1 MWFVTIGNFRE
12 NEWCVSEPYHI
23 RKTRIRVMNLKGEIA
38 ATRLKREWKNLV
50 LLQLH
55 SCTDIEKLN
64 LEKLESLCHLELINL
79 TRLKALILAP
89 ESDLLRF
96 VWLSGLDSLQHLPD
110 FNTCCPNL
118 QVMIITRCLTMNV
131 PFGRITECKKLKSL
145 HVDTGL
151 YQALGP
157 EVPGTSLGS
166 NLMKLEISI
175 LKQASEEYVLNLEG
189 LGRCDNLE
197 WLILKDLPVKWI
209 SGLEEVKSLQRFG
222 GRAIFYNCGNLEQA
236 PEGASEIH
244 NVYKITSPD
253 GYLWTTHQWKEGTTR
268 AGVTSHY
275 VDRWGR
281 DEDFCDYGD
290 VPRYWIHQPQWN
302 MNSNI

>member
-131 PFGRITECKKLKSL
+131 PFGRITECKK
-145 HVDTGL
+145 T
-151 YQALGP
+151 Q
-157 EVPGTSLGS
+157 
-166 NLMKLEISI
+166 
-175 LKQASEEYVLNLEG
+175 
-189 LGRCDNLE
+189 
-197 WLILKDLPVKWI
+197 
-209 SGLEEVKSLQRFG
+209 
-222 GRAIFYNCGNLEQA
+222 
-236 PEGASEIH
+236 
-244 NVYKITSPD
+244 ITS
-253 GYLWTTHQWKEGTTR
+253 
-268 AGVTSHY
+268 
-275 VDRWGR
+275 
-281 DEDFCDYGD
+281 C
-290 VPRYWIHQPQWN
+290 
-302 MNSNI
+302 